1 MTPSENNWP
10 YVINLSNSIIGIS
23 TLAMPYC
30 FKQCGIVLGILILL
44 FSTWLTLVSCQILM
58 KAGITSRKSSY
69 GFLAYYT
76 YGVSGK
82 LAVELGMIGLQI
94 GTLIAQIVVIGDF
107 GPSILSKIFAIENS
121 SNLRIGLIMFLCLCV
136 GLPLGL
142 LKDLRAVS
150 RASTVCV
157 CFYVIFIFYVLS
169 LSAPNLLSG
178 EWYLKVSFWKN
189 EGVFGTLSIF
199 AYSFGCQTQLFVL
212 YDALPEPSLKAV
224 NGITSS
230 AVNLCA
236 VAYLLMGF
244 FGYIAFHEE
253 DITADIIKLFPQTF
267 IADLMKLGF
276 VISTAITIPLIMF
289 PCRVS
294 LYNLLFSQ
302 IHYKPKG
309 HDDMPA
315 QTHIPEI
322 HFKILTLFIVIVPMI
337 VAIIVPNVEFILSFN
352 GATMGTLMC
361 FIFPAIFFLK
371 VNKGESKGLAQI
383 VLICGVTI
391 MLISTFSILNTVE
404 KEHGHHI
411 VKDTVKDIVNKLDIP
426 DKQIEKPQVKESIE
440 KDDQRKEPANPQ
452 APDDDPKLKNLKTVG
467 KDSTSR
473 KKKKSAKN
481 DDGIEEVGQE
491 KEAVVNEVD
500 VQKKDTQH
508 VEEKLKEK
516 EKQIEETALK
526 QKDLLNKLEKQQQES
541 KKILEAQKELM
552 EELKDHKKE
561 HVDSKVVGQKADLA
575 QGQLG
580 QAGVKSPQNNLAQ
593 NLPLGKSV
601 QNNLGGQVAAQN
613 NVGGQVPI
621 QNNLGGQVPVQN
633 NAGGQVPVQNNL
645 GGQVPVQNNLGGQVP
660 VQNNLGDQAPVQ
672 KNLGGMVQKNLG
684 GEVPVQNNLGGQVP
698 VQNNLGGQVPVQNNL
713 GGQVPVQ
720 NNLGGQVPVQNKLGD
735 QVPVQNLPAR
745 QVPVQNN
752 LGGQVPVQNNLG
764 GQVPVQNNLGGQ
776 IPVQNNLGGHVPV
789 QNNLD
794 GQVPVQN
801 NLGGQIPLQNN
812 LGGQVPV
819 QNNLGGQVPVQNNPV
834 GQVPVQSNLAGQVP
848 VQNNFAGQVPAQSK
862 LRDRVPIQNN
872 LNGQDPVQNIPVQ
885 DKVLNRGRRD
895 VKATIIKMK
904 QETET
909 GNEDDNEE
917 VDDNNNK
924 IKEDLP
930 VDVDAKNDEMR
941 RKLRNVDDNVNGL
954 LSRSLLSVT
963 AISDK
968 EKE

>member
-107 GPSILSKIFAIENS
+107 GPAILSKIFAIENS

-244 FGYIAFHEE
+244 FGYIAFHED
-253 DITADIIKLFPQTF
+253 DITADIIKRFPQTF

-391 MLISTFSILNTVE
+391 MLISTFSLLNTVE
-404 KEHGHHI
+404 KGHGHHI
-411 VKDTVKDIVNKLDIP
+411 AKDTVKDIVNKLDIP
-426 DKQIEKPQVKESIE
+426 DKQIEKPEVKASIE

-452 APDDDPKLKNLKTVG
+452 APDDDTKLKSIKTVG

-473 KKKKSAKN
+473 KKKKSVKN
-481 DDGIEEVGQE
+481 DDGVEEVGQE
-491 KEAVVNEVD
+491 KEAVVNEDD
-500 VQKKDTQH
+500 VKKKDTQQ

-561 HVDSKVVGQKADLA
+561 HVDSKILGQKAVLHGDHQSVLA
-575 QGQLG
+575 QGQ
-580 QAGVKSPQNNLAQ
+580 AGFKSPQNILAQ

-601 QNNLGGQVAAQN
+601 QNNLGGQVP
-613 NVGGQVPI
+613 V

-633 NAGGQVPVQNNL
+633 NAGGQIPVQNNLGGQVPVQNNLGGQVPDQNNLGGKVPVQNNLGGQVPVQKNLGGQVPVQNNLGGKVPVQNNLGGQVPVQNNL

-660 VQNNLGDQAPVQ
+660 VQNSI
-672 KNLGGMVQKNLG
+672 GGQ
-684 GEVPVQNNLGGQVP
+684 VPIQNNLGGQVP

-720 NNLGGQVPVQNKLGD
+720 NNLGGQVPVQNNLRD
-735 QVPVQNLPAR
+735 QVPVQNNLNG
-745 QVPVQNN
+745 QVPVQNNLGGQIPAQNN
-752 LGGQVPVQNNLG
+752 LGGQVPVQNNL
-764 GQVPVQNNLGGQ
+764 
-776 IPVQNNLGGHVPV
+776 
-789 QNNLD
+789 D
-794 GQVPVQN
+794 GQVPAQN
-801 NLGGQIPLQNN
+801 S

-819 QNNLGGQVPVQNNPV
+819 QNIPIGKSQNQVPVQNVVVNQ
-834 GQVPVQSNLAGQVP
+834 GAGM
-848 VQNNFAGQVPAQSK
+848 N
-862 LRDRVPIQNN
+862 
-872 LNGQDPVQNIPVQ
+872 QDN
-885 DKVLNRGRRD
+885 VLNRGRRD
-895 VKATIIKMK
+895 VKETIKMK

-917 VDDNNNK
+917 VDDNNNN

-930 VDVDAKNDEMR
+930 VDVDVKNDEMR